1 MLNDDRRFGAR
12 EPLRQMSRKPV
23 PSSRPRR
30 APTSRLVG
38 RVSPDRAVPEGRNQ
52 IHARLLV
59 PVGVGR
65 EATCALE
72 LITATREDIRDF
84 NYVALDSP
92 RNTDNFSDASMP
104 SSISTEMDNEIH
116 ARRDSRHDESRR
128 DVLAGQQGKSAHLQQ
143 SLPSR
148 VRMEGAHSW
157 NSTIKRDQ

>member
-1 MLNDDRRFGAR
+1 
-12 EPLRQMSRKPV
+12 
-23 PSSRPRR
+23 
-30 APTSRLVG
+30 VG

-157 NSTIKRDQ
+157 NSAIKRDQ

>member
-38 RVSPDRAVPEGRNQ
+38 RVSPDWAVPEGRNQ

-72 LITATREDIRDF
+72 LIAATREDVRDF
-84 NYVALDSP
+84 DYVALDSP
-92 RNTDNFSDASMP
+92 GDTDNFSDASMP
-104 SSISTEMDNEIH
+104 SSISTEMNNEIH

-128 DVLAGQQGKSAHLQQ
+128 DVLAGQ
-143 SLPSR
+143 
-148 VRMEGAHSW
+148 
-157 NSTIKRDQ
+157 

>member
-30 APTSRLVG
+30 APTLCLVG
-38 RVSPDRAVPEGRNQ
+38 RVSPDRPVPEGRNQ

-59 PVGVGR
+59 SVGVGR

-116 ARRDSRHDESRR
+116 ARRDSRHDEGGR
-128 DVLAGQQGKSAHLQQ
+128 
-143 SLPSR
+143 
-148 VRMEGAHSW
+148 
-157 NSTIKRDQ
+157 KRLFVPL